1 MSHIQW
7 LPADLDLE
15 RTRAER
21 HAPLAHAAFE
31 GLLGSVSTNATAP
44 GMQTEAVRPFD
55 CRALLEEVVVRVTDG
70 GSEVSLRWETAELG
84 SLHLEISREGDQVQ
98 VTLTTDDANAA
109 ELLQQHAA
117 LLSELLGEEG
127 LQLARYT
134 VMAAVSRRLDI
145 DSERNDSEA
154 EINSLL
160 GVIRRASSA

>member
-21 HAPLAHAAFE
+21 YAPLAHAAFE
-31 GLLGSVSTNATAP
+31 GLLDSVSTTATASGAP
-44 GMQTEAVRPFD
+44 TEAVSSFD
-55 CRALLEEVVVRVTDG
+55 CRALLEEVVVRVNDG

-84 SLHLEISREGDQVQ
+84 SLHIEISREGDQVQ

-109 ELLQQHAA
+109 ELLQQHSA
-117 LLSELLGEEG
+117 LLGELLGEEG